1 VGEHRIDVFTQ
12 LRSELA
18 AYESAEER
26 YLYIPTL
33 MDERD
38 LDSSRD
44 AIAGHHKMDM
54 TVAGLQT
61 PDHAGSSWM
70 ANVRKLSKDLHDHL
84 REEKTIFLQLAGKI
98 LDDPAKSSLAKKYRK
113 DYQRMQEKLAQG

>member
-26 YLYIPTL
+26 YLYVPTL

-54 TVAGLQT
+54 IVAGL
-61 PDHAGSSWM
+61 HGSSWM

-84 REEKTIFLQLAGKI
+84 REEETIFFQLAGRI

-113 DYQRMQEKLAQG
+113 DYQRMHEKLAQG